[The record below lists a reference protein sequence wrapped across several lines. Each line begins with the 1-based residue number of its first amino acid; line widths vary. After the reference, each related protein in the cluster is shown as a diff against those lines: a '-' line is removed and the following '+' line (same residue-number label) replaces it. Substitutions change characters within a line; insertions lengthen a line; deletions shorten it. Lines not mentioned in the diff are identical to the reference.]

1 MLFRSLLS
9 QKLVFEIGQN
19 PLKFPASPSSILFD
33 QLKKELKVQRV
44 ETSFKLSTFKKIIEN
59 DKIAEAF
66 DNCRKEKR
74 PALITYTVAGDN
86 TKNNSL
92 KILNRI
98 SKYADI
104 LELGFAHNTPIADGG
119 QIQGSSHRAL
129 KNGIK
134 LKDVFQIVK
143 KFKKNNSNKPI
154 ILMGYYNLIYQNGE
168 NNFLKSCKSSG
179 VDGLIIVDLPYPENK
194 SFASKCKKKKINFIQ
209 LLSPTTSRERMK
221 KIIKESHDM
230 IYYISM
236 LSTTGGKLKVTP
248 KKILQNYNTIKRI
261 NSKKNLVIGFGITDK
276 TISSLKSANGLV
288 VGSMLC
294 KTITN
299 SLKMGQNPVTK
310 LDKVVYNLKKKII

>member
-1 MLFRSLLS
+1 MKSNITLA
-9 QKLVFEIGQN
+9 FEKCQ
-19 PLKFPASPSSILFD
+19 
-33 QLKKELKVQRV
+33 E
-44 ETSFKLSTFKKIIEN
+44 
-59 DKIAEAF
+59 
-66 DNCRKEKR
+66 EKR

-92 KILNRI
+92 KILNKI
-98 SKYADI
+98 SKHADI
-104 LELGFAHNTPIADGG
+104 LELGFPHNTPIADGG
-119 QIQGSSHRAL
+119 QIQGSSNRAL

-143 KFKKNNSNKPI
+143 KFKKNNPFKPL
-154 ILMGYYNLIYQNGE
+154 ILMGYFNLIFQLGE
-168 NNFLKSCKSSG
+168 NIFLDNCKSSG

-194 SFASKCKKKKINFIQ
+194 KFAGKCKKQSINFIQ
-209 LLSPTTSRERMK
+209 LLSPTTSKNRIR
-221 KIIKESHDM
+221 KIINDSHDM

-236 LSTTGGKLKVTP
+236 LSTTGGKLKVPT
-248 KKILQNYNTIKRI
+248 KKILENYKNIKRI
-261 NSKKNLVIGFGITDK
+261 NPKKNIVIGFGITDK

-299 SLKMGQNPVTK
+299 SLKMRQNPVTN